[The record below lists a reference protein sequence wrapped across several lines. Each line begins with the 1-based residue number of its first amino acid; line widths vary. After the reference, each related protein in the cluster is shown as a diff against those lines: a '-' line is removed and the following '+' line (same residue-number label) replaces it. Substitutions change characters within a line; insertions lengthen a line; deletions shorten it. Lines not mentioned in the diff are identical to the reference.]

1 VIGIR
6 PPEFSVIVPSFDR
19 AEFLGDAIAS
29 VQEQTIGD
37 FECIVV
43 DDASP
48 IPVNVS
54 SDPRIRLIRR
64 EVNGGCSAAR
74 NTGLRAARGRYIAF
88 LDDDDTYTPDRLAM
102 VRDALEQAEVAV
114 CWRQGAN
121 DRPHR
126 ERPLEGDV
134 SDIILDQ
141 MTPSPGQVTVA
152 RWAALPFDERF
163 PAVEDVDWLLR
174 LASRVLFATVPRV
187 GYVVRRHDGPRP
199 HHGMEARLA
208 ASRQLLEKHA
218 AYFTEHPAAAAFR
231 WKRIGLMA
239 TQLGRRSE
247 ARQAFWRSLRLHP
260 EPRTAWH
267 LAQQLVVRVDPVGA
281 P

>member
-74 NTGLRAARGRYIAF
+74 NTGLRAARGRYKAPTTAPIGN
-88 LDDDDTYTPDRLAM
+88 
-102 VRDALEQAEVAV
+102 VR
-114 CWRQGAN
+114 WR
-121 DRPHR
+121 
-126 ERPLEGDV
+126 V
-134 SDIILDQ
+134 
-141 MTPSPGQVTVA
+141 MC
-152 RWAALPFDERF
+152 
-163 PAVEDVDWLLR
+163 
-174 LASRVLFATVPRV
+174 
-187 GYVVRRHDGPRP
+187 
-199 HHGMEARLA
+199 
-208 ASRQLLEKHA
+208 
-218 AYFTEHPAAAAFR
+218 
-231 WKRIGLMA
+231 
-239 TQLGRRSE
+239 
-247 ARQAFWRSLRLHP
+247 
-260 EPRTAWH
+260 RTSSST
-267 LAQQLVVRVDPVGA
+267 R
-281 P
+281 